1 MCLPEDI
8 AARASWLRSDD
19 FADRLK
25 TQECLVLTEAAKEI
39 IESHEF
45 RIRCYHSDNHGQ
57 LRQHLRAFLDAHNFG
72 ERLETLQG
80 LTPFE
85 SICTAWTKESDRFRL
100 DKLTC
105 FDAL

>member
-8 AARASWLRSDD
+8 AARASWLRSGN
-19 FADRLK
+19 FADRVK

-45 RIRCYHSDNHGQ
+45 HVRCYHPDNHGQ
-57 LRQHLRAFLDAHNFG
+57 LRQHLRAFLAYNFG
-72 ERLETLQG
+72 EQLKTLQG

-85 SICTAWTKESDRFRL
+85 SICAAWTKESDRFRL
-100 DKLTC
+100 DKRAC
-105 FDAL
+105 FSGPS